1 MRDIGQ
7 KGGLAQNTNTGEAIV
22 VPEIEVI
29 QLSM

>member
-7 KGGLAQNTNTGEAIV
+7 KELAQTSQTGEAIV